1 MSTNNNTG
9 TSALALSPSNHRGLQ
24 LNSLDDMLGFAQ
36 IVIRSG
42 LAPRSFDTPEKV
54 IMALVTG
61 AELGISNMQSLQG
74 LSVVQGKIG
83 IGGDLALALCQASA
97 AFEDLKE
104 DWKGKPYDDNYSV
117 TITVKRKGRSET
129 SSSFSVGDAK
139 LAGLWGKRNRDGSP
153 TPWVSYP
160 QRMLRY
166 RALGFVLRD
175 AFPDV
180 LKGIKTTEE
189 LKDYPEEA
197 NEGFEHAKP
206 VEGARVMDVPV
217 NGNVAHREEPSKE
230 NGNGK
235 LETMEGTVENA
246 YHKDQKGRRYYFL
259 TLHDNN
265 VVYTTDDDAG
275 EKLLTYERHRVK
287 LQVEAVP
294 NNPGKYALK
303 RVVRAE
309 EVEKG
314 VDEPNLEKAKE
325 AVRETPSAQS
335 ALKNNADEKRA
346 LLEQINAKM
355 RDAHPRLS
363 HAQVLE
369 AAKTCSCA
377 DDAQESIH
385 TLSVDNLKTILCN
398 WDPIHAEAQSIKP
411 EAVA

>member
-1 MSTNNNTG
+1 MNTNNNTG
-9 TSALALSPSNHRGLQ
+9 TSALALAPSNHRGLQ
-24 LNSLDDMLGFAQ
+24 LNSLQDMLGFAE

-104 DWKGKPYDDNYSV
+104 DWKGNPYDDNYGV

-139 LAGLWGKRNRDGSP
+139 LAGLWGKRSRDGSP

-197 NEGFEHAKP
+197 HEGFEHAKP
-206 VEGARVMDVPV
+206 VAYARVTHVAT
-217 NGNVAHREEPSKE
+217 NGNGVHEGPSKE
-230 NGNGK
+230 NNNGEF
-235 LETMEGTVENA
+235 ETLEGTVENA
-246 YHKDQKGRRYYFL
+246 YKKDQKGRRYYFL

-265 VVYTTDDDAG
+265 VVYTTDDDPG

-287 LQVEAVP
+287 LEVEAMP

-314 VDEPNLEKAKE
+314 VDEPNLEKAKQ
-325 AVRETPSAQS
+325 AVRETPSAHIVE
-335 ALKNNADEKRA
+335 KNNADKKESLFK
-346 LLEQINAKM
+346 QIGDKMKEAKV
-355 RDAHPRLS
+355 S

-369 AAKTCSCA
+369 AVKTFKYAA
-377 DDAQESIH
+377 DEETS
-385 TLSVDNLKTILCN
+385 LRNVDEANLKNILS
-398 WDPIHAEAQSIKP
+398 WWPQIHAEAQSIKP

>member
-104 DWKGKPYDDNYSV
+104 DWKGKPYDDNYGV

-139 LAGLWGKRNRDGSP
+139 LAGLWGKRSRDGSP

-189 LKDYPEEA
+189 LKDYPEET

-206 VEGARVMDVPV
+206 VTDAQVTHVATTG
-217 NGNVAHREEPSKE
+217 NGTHEEPSKE
-230 NGNGK
+230 NGFGQGK
-235 LETMEGTVENA
+235 SSTLEGIVERTWPND
-246 YHKDQKGRRYYFL
+246 YQGKRYYFAKV
-259 TLHDNN
+259 NGQQ
-265 VVYTTDDDAG
+265 VQTTDDEPG
-275 EKLLTYERHRVK
+275 EELLTLTGRTVK
-287 LQVEAVP
+287 MDVESSPKPGKFYLKRLSVEPAVSQEQGKVEIDKMKRAVEA
-294 NNPGKYALK
+294 
-303 RVVRAE
+303 
-309 EVEKG
+309 
-314 VDEPNLEKAKE
+314 
-325 AVRETPSAQS
+325 TPSAQS
-335 ALKNNADEKRA
+335 ALKNNADEKESLFR
-346 LLEQINAKM
+346 QIGDKM
-355 RDAHPRLS
+355 KESKVS

-369 AAKTCSCA
+369 AVKTFKYAA
-377 DDAQESIH
+377 DEETS
-385 TLSVDNLKTILCN
+385 LRNVDETNLKNILS
-398 WDPIHAEAQSIKP
+398 WWPQIHAEAQSIKP